1 MSYGPQLPAH
11 LQKSQEH
18 SIRDEASSDDEN
30 DDNAYG
36 PALPPSLKG
45 KTSNDSKTKIDAYG
59 PQLPKLS
66 HSNECLPTTVQ
77 NSSSEDEDLVGPLP
91 PQHHEMTL
99 KQQQIDLELEKRAYS
114 IKERLTQQNEVIE
127 APKRDSWMTELPQE
141 KAKSFGLGPRQF
153 NRSSGPKPKQDR
165 SWTETPEMKAKRAA
179 LAASGIVVPGMLF
192 YEKVVA
198 LANKMYGQLAI
209 DILSLFLFIADEEKV
224 KEPKEDKDVLEYMAS
239 LKRDHDMESVA
250 NEMKKKRGTD
260 SLVDLHEKER
270 CKKQKKDKQAAGI
283 LESKSERRPFD
294 RDIDLQANRFDEAA
308 KKAMLKKARKL
319 NDNFSSGQQKYL

>member
-11 LQKSQEH
+11 LQKTQEN
-18 SIRDEASSDDEN
+18 SISDEASSDDEN
-30 DDNAYG
+30 DGNAYG

-45 KTSNDSKTKIDAYG
+45 KTSNDSKPKNDAYG
-59 PQLPKLS
+59 PQLPKLA
-66 HSNECLPTTVQ
+66 HSNEYLPSKVQ

-91 PQHHEMTL
+91 PQHHEKTL

-114 IKERLTQQNEVIE
+114 IKERLTQQNEEIE
-127 APKRDSWMTELPQE
+127 TPKRDSWMTELPQE

-153 NRSSGPKPKQDR
+153 SRSLGPKPKQDR

-179 LAASGIVVPGMLF
+179 LAASGIVVP
-192 YEKVVA
+192 
-198 LANKMYGQLAI
+198 
-209 DILSLFLFIADEEKV
+209 DEEKV

-294 RDIDLQANRFDEAA
+294 RDVDLQANRFDEAA

>member
-11 LQKSQEH
+11 LQKSQEP
-18 SIRDEASSDDEN
+18 SIGDEASSDDEN

-45 KTSNDSKTKIDAYG
+45 KTSNDSKTEIDSYG

-179 LAASGIVVPGMLF
+179 LAASGIVVP
-192 YEKVVA
+192 
-198 LANKMYGQLAI
+198 
-209 DILSLFLFIADEEKV
+209 DEEKV
-224 KEPKEDKDVLEYMAS
+224 KDPKEDKDVLEYMAS

>member
-1 MSYGPQLPAH
+1 MG
-11 LQKSQEH
+11 
-18 SIRDEASSDDEN
+18 
-30 DDNAYG
+30 G

-45 KTSNDSKTKIDAYG
+45 KTSNDSKPKNDAYG
-59 PQLPKLS
+59 PQLPKLAR
-66 HSNECLPTTVQ
+66 SNEYLPSKVQ

-91 PQHHEMTL
+91 PQHHEKTL

-179 LAASGIVVPGMLF
+179 LAAIGIVVP
-192 YEKVVA
+192 
-198 LANKMYGQLAI
+198 
-209 DILSLFLFIADEEKV
+209 DEEKV

-239 LKRDHDMESVA
+239 LKRDNDMESVA

-270 CKKQKKDKQAAGI
+270 CKKQKKDKKAK
-283 LESKSERRPFD
+283 ESLDGKSERRPFD
-294 RDIDLQANRFDEAA
+294 RDLDLQANRFDEAA
-308 KKAMLKKARKL
+308 KK
-319 NDNFSSGQQKYL
+319 QC

>member
-18 SIRDEASSDDEN
+18 SIKDDASSDDEN

-45 KTSNDSKTKIDAYG
+45 KTSDDSKIEIDAYG

-66 HSNECLPTTVQ
+66 HNNRCLPTTEK

-114 IKERLTQQNEVIE
+114 IKERLTHQNEVIE

-198 LANKMYGQLAI
+198 LANISPNVWPACDRYSK
-209 DILSLFLFIADEEKV
+209 FI
-224 KEPKEDKDVLEYMAS
+224 S
-239 LKRDHDMESVA
+239 IHCR
-250 NEMKKKRGTD
+250 
-260 SLVDLHEKER
+260 
-270 CKKQKKDKQAAGI
+270 
-283 LESKSERRPFD
+283 
-294 RDIDLQANRFDEAA
+294 
-308 KKAMLKKARKL
+308 
-319 NDNFSSGQQKYL
+319 

>member
-18 SIRDEASSDDEN
+18 SIGDEASSDDEN

-45 KTSNDSKTKIDAYG
+45 KTSNDSKTEIDSYG

-179 LAASGIVVPGMLF
+179 LAASGIVVP
-192 YEKVVA
+192 
-198 LANKMYGQLAI
+198 
-209 DILSLFLFIADEEKV
+209 DEEKV

>member
-11 LQKSQEH
+11 LQKIQEH

-45 KTSNDSKTKIDAYG
+45 KTSNDSKTEIDSYG

-179 LAASGIVVPGMLF
+179 LAASGIVVP
-192 YEKVVA
+192 
-198 LANKMYGQLAI
+198 
-209 DILSLFLFIADEEKV
+209 DEEKV

>member
-18 SIRDEASSDDEN
+18 SIGDEASSDDEN

-45 KTSNDSKTKIDAYG
+45 KTSNDSKTEIDSYG

-179 LAASGIVVPGMLF
+179 LAASGIVVP
-192 YEKVVA
+192 
-198 LANKMYGQLAI
+198 
-209 DILSLFLFIADEEKV
+209 DEEKV
-224 KEPKEDKDVLEYMAS
+224 KDPKEDKDVLEYMAS

>member
-1 MSYGPQLPAH
+1 MG
-11 LQKSQEH
+11 
-18 SIRDEASSDDEN
+18 
-30 DDNAYG
+30 G

-45 KTSNDSKTKIDAYG
+45 KTSNDSKPKNDAYG
-59 PQLPKLS
+59 PQLPKLA
-66 HSNECLPTTVQ
+66 HSNEYLPSKVQ

-91 PQHHEMTL
+91 PQHHEKTL

-179 LAASGIVVPGMLF
+179 LAASGIVVP
-192 YEKVVA
+192 
-198 LANKMYGQLAI
+198 
-209 DILSLFLFIADEEKV
+209 DEEKV

-239 LKRDHDMESVA
+239 LKRDNDMESVA

-270 CKKQKKDKQAAGI
+270 CKKQKKDKKAK
-283 LESKSERRPFD
+283 ESLDGKSERRPFD
-294 RDIDLQANRFDEAA
+294 RDLDLQANRFDEAA
-308 KKAMLKKARKL
+308 KK
-319 NDNFSSGQQKYL
+319 QC

>member
-18 SIRDEASSDDEN
+18 SIGDEASSDDEN

-45 KTSNDSKTKIDAYG
+45 KTSNDSKTEIDAYG

-179 LAASGIVVPGMLF
+179 LAASGIVVP
-192 YEKVVA
+192 
-198 LANKMYGQLAI
+198 
-209 DILSLFLFIADEEKV
+209 DEEKV

>member
-11 LQKSQEH
+11 LLKSQEH
-18 SIRDEASSDDEN
+18 STRDEASSGDEN
-30 DDNAYG
+30 DGNAYG

-45 KTSNDSKTKIDAYG
+45 KTSNDSKTEIDAYG

-66 HSNECLPTTVQ
+66 HSNECLSTKVQ

-91 PQHHEMTL
+91 PQQHEMTL

-114 IKERLTQQNEVIE
+114 IKERLTQQNEVEE
-127 APKRDSWMTELPQE
+127 APKRDSWMTELPRE

-179 LAASGIVVPGMLF
+179 LAASGIVVP
-192 YEKVVA
+192 
-198 LANKMYGQLAI
+198 
-209 DILSLFLFIADEEKV
+209 DEEKV
-224 KEPKEDKDVLEYMAS
+224 KEPKEEKDVLEYMAS

-294 RDIDLQANRFDEAA
+294 RDVDLQANRFDEAA